1 MQNSKSSR
9 SDSNPSPRR
18 LHRFG
23 ISLNVLIQLTLFIV
37 LLGIV
42 NYLNYRHYIR
52 RDLTPSR
59 DYTLSDATQNY
70 FRKLSKDV
78 DLTLV
83 FARQS
88 ELMQDS
94 RALAEE
100 LRSMKKSRIKVDEV
114 DPARDLER
122 AEQLKLQYGITLN
135 SNGILVRANNRTRFI
150 GEEELVIRGL
160 NGDRDHPSIDFRGE
174 DAVASAVMGLI
185 EGQIRKFYFITGK
198 GAGAAG
204 GSETAYKSLTELG
217 KQQNFEVL
225 PLNLTEVETVPE
237 NASGIILVGALYDLS
252 DREIAMLQKYWLDK
266 RAAILLLLDPNG
278 ETPRLHQFLQSKG
291 VSPRP
296 DRVLLAESTSSGPKK
311 QFAVD
316 TVFLE
321 NSPITKPFTQVNATF
336 SGQTQSL
343 DLKTD
348 APELNAQ
355 QIEVTPIIDATK
367 RFWGETRYL
376 LDLPV
381 IDSEDTK
388 PPVHIAAT
396 VERGAVSDE
405 RLRVDSSRM
414 VVVGNALLLDPET
427 RLAVHHDFIASS
439 LNWMIARERLI
450 GGVPKRKQMFR
461 IELTPQQHRQVFW
474 VTAFLMPGLVL
485 VVGFLMWSHRRA

>member
-1 MQNSKSSR
+1 M
-9 SDSNPSPRR
+9 
-18 LHRFG
+18 HRFG
-23 ISLNVLIQLTLFIV
+23 ISVNVFIQLSLFVV

-59 DYTLSDATQNY
+59 DYTLSETTQNY
-70 FRKLSKDV
+70 IRKLSKDV

-94 RALAEE
+94 RALMEE
-100 LRSMKKSRIKVDEV
+100 LRSVKKSRIKVDEV

-122 AEQLKLQYGITLN
+122 AEQLKLRHGITLH

-150 GEEELVIRGL
+150 SEEELVIKGL
-160 NGDRDHPSIDFRGE
+160 NGDRDYPSVDFRGE
-174 DAVASAVMGLI
+174 DAVISAIMGLI
-185 EGQIRKFYFITGK
+185 EEQVRKFYFITGK
-198 GAGAAG
+198 GASAPK
-204 GSETAYKSLTELG
+204 GSENAYNSLTELG
-217 KQQNFEVL
+217 RQQNFEVL
-225 PLNLTEVETVPE
+225 PLNLTEVEAIPD
-237 NASGIILVGALYDLS
+237 NASGVVLVGARYDLS
-252 DREIAMLQKYWLDK
+252 DREISMLQNYWLGK
-266 RAAILLLLDPNG
+266 RAAILLMLDPSG
-278 ETPRLHQFLQSKG
+278 ETPRLRQFLQSKG
-291 VSPRP
+291 VTPRP
-296 DRVLLAESTSSGPKK
+296 DRVLLAESTSSGPRK

-316 TVFLE
+316 TVFLDT
-321 NSPITKPFTQVNATF
+321 SPITKPFVQVNASL

-355 QIEVTPIIDATK
+355 QIEVTPMMDATN

-381 IDSEDTK
+381 IDVEDTK
-388 PPVHIAAT
+388 PPVHIAAS

-427 RLAVHHDFIASS
+427 RLAVHQDFISSS
-439 LNWMIARERLI
+439 LNWMIARERFI
-450 GGVPKRKQMFR
+450 GAPPKRKQMFR
-461 IELTPQQHRQVFW
+461 IELTPQQRKQVFW

-485 VVGFLMWSHRRA
+485 VFGFLMWSHRRA